1 MLVSEVV
8 LTSLLPY
15 RSMSLNSAG
24 ITKYPRPP
32 PALIPIF
39 ATPVAKK
46 SLGALTVT
54 TKPLTQSSDFD
65 WKQSNGQSST

>member
-32 PALIPIF
+32 PALIPML

-46 SLGALTVT
+46 SLGALT
-54 TKPLTQSSDFD
+54 TKPLT
-65 WKQSNGQSST
+65 